1 MKHRLRLKDEVK
13 IDGAQKP
20 TNDQLNYETIT
31 KTFEIYIKIKTVF
44 EC

>member
-1 MKHRLRLKDEVK
+1 MGRKS
-13 IDGAQKP
+13 

-31 KTFEIYIKIKTVF
+31 KTFEVYIKIKTVF